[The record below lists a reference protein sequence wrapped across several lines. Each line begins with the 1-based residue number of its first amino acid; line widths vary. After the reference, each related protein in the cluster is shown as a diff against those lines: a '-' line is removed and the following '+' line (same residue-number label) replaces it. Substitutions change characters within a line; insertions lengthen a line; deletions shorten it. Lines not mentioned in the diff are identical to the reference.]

1 VRTRKRARERNAVYS
16 HVSHQERTRMTI
28 SVQNAVFPKNPPNRE
43 TQVPQYLAVQ
53 IQIEILLEFECVP
66 RHFEFFDLVDFGGV
80 AFSVET
86 CHISSSDEHFQWKVS
101 YQLIGEIGCVLGC
114 VREIGCVRSLLIV
127 ATTYRRDRKVSYQ
140 LIGEIGCVFLRYG
153 VGWLRLVGSCKL

>member
-1 VRTRKRARERNAVYS
+1 MLCIHISSRTHAYDNFSSKCR
-16 HVSHQERTRMTI
+16 I
-28 SVQNAVFPKNPPNRE
+28 SKNPPNRE

-66 RHFEFFDLVDFGGV
+66 RHFEFFDLVDFGCV

-101 YQLIGEIGCVLGC
+101 YQLIGEIGCV
-114 VREIGCVRSLLIV
+114 
-127 ATTYRRDRKVSYQ
+127 
-140 LIGEIGCVFLRYG
+140 FLRYG
-153 VGWLRLVGSCKL
+153 VATISRLL